1 MGKWKKWM
9 NEWVHEV
16 NKWKLFFPQLPPGGT
31 PASRGSQASFPS
43 RLGDVLITSSWPS
56 KPVSDP
62 ALLCLVQINSPL
74 EPSWIYRLMSFLN
87 NGKPEHY
94 SCPIPSLLS
103 AISFWDINETYIR
116 ACHFGG
122 AWVAQWVKCLTWSQ
136 FRSWSQGWKFKP
148 FNGLHSGGKKN
159 LTCLFVPISLD
170 HPLRNSIIQS
180 LSAIFQTVSSDLNSN
195 RVILFLAL
203 SDLLLN
209 PSIKLSISAIALVTL
224 EFLFQNF
231 CVSYKFQFS
240 AEVFRLDFYFF
251 EHCKYSCF
259 IVLINISN
267 SWSLCGCSISVVC
280 CFSSPLLMVSY
291 FPVCWP
297 SSLNAWWMFILP
309 QLPHLQTSQRNL
321 RTKDVNSRD
330 CHHGTSSHYYSK
342 ST

>member
-1 MGKWKKWM
+1 M
-9 NEWVHEV
+9 
-16 NKWKLFFPQLPPGGT
+16 
-31 PASRGSQASFPS
+31 
-43 RLGDVLITSSWPS
+43 
-56 KPVSDP
+56 
-62 ALLCLVQINSPL
+62 
-74 EPSWIYRLMSFLN
+74 
-87 NGKPEHY
+87 
-94 SCPIPSLLS
+94 
-103 AISFWDINETYIR
+103 
-116 ACHFGG
+116 
-122 AWVAQWVKCLTWSQ
+122 
-136 FRSWSQGWKFKP
+136 
-148 FNGLHSGGKKN
+148 
-159 LTCLFVPISLD
+159 TCLFVPISLD

-209 PSIKLSISAIALVTL
+209 PSIKLSISAIALVAL

-297 SSLNAWWMFILP
+297 SSLNA
-309 QLPHLQTSQRNL
+309 
-321 RTKDVNSRD
+321 
-330 CHHGTSSHYYSK
+330 
-342 ST
+342 